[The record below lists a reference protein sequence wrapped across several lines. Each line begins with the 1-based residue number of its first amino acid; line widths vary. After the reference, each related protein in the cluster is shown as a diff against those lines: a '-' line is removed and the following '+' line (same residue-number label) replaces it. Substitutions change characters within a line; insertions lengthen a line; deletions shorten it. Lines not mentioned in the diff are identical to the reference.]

1 MTHARLLHLL
11 SLAAALFAAVAGAH
25 PADNPTQ
32 YTGLPTTGQ
41 LDAQAVVANRYGT
54 TATASAP
61 ATATPAIEV
70 PDGITHIVLD
80 AGGAQAASQ
89 QMVPVTFGQVFARG
103 AVSPNDALV
112 GKFADGTSI
121 PLQMDVKASHDDGS
135 VRHAVISGVAP
146 RLAAGQALALAL
158 AKASAGGRTGAG
170 LAAAASNP
178 AATPAR
184 LLAAGFA
191 ASVSATIDG
200 RQYSASADKLL
211 QQKPATWLS
220 GPVAVEWQVSAPLV
234 NAQGVA
240 HPHLSARFA
249 VRWYHG
255 INRARV
261 DVTVE
266 NDWAWEPAPA
276 NLVYDAEVTV
286 GGKPVYTKAALTH
299 YHHSRW
305 RKLAWWGEA
314 PAVHIR
320 HDTRYLVSS
329 GAVPNY
335 DPALVVP
342 EAALAAIQ
350 AKWTGPQAEPMGVGL
365 AQPYMPT
372 TGGRPDIGLLPG
384 WAAVYLL
391 SMDTRAKQATLGTA
405 DLAGSW
411 SAHYRDKRTG
421 RPVSLLDYP
430 YMTILG
436 QQGDTRNPATG
447 KLEAFPACATPTGCD
462 TPYTHDTAH
471 QPAFAYL
478 PYLVTGDYYYLEE
491 LQFWAMWNAFSS
503 NPGYRQAAKGLV
515 QPDQVRGQ
523 AWTLRTLGEAAWI
536 TPDGDPLKSHFAAI
550 LANNLDWFNATYTN
564 NPAANPFGV
573 IANGYAFGYNNG
585 RGMAPWQDDFFTAA
599 VGHLSDLGFAKATA
613 LLAWKAKFP
622 VSRMVAPGYCWI
634 QGSAY
639 ELNLR
644 QSAAGPFYT
653 SMAQAYAA
661 TVPPE
666 VAPLPC
672 AGPEMA
678 AALKL
683 RVGEMVGYSS
693 AAAGFPSNMQPALA
707 YAAGVAGAPGKAAWA
722 QFMARSVKPDYGAEP
737 QFAIVPR

>member
-1 MTHARLLHLL
+1 
-11 SLAAALFAAVAGAH
+11 
-25 PADNPTQ
+25 
-32 YTGLPTTGQ
+32 
-41 LDAQAVVANRYGT
+41 
-54 TATASAP
+54 
-61 ATATPAIEV
+61 
-70 PDGITHIVLD
+70 
-80 AGGAQAASQ
+80 
-89 QMVPVTFGQVFARG
+89 MVPVTFGQVFARG
-103 AVSPNDALV
+103 AVSPNDTLM

-121 PLQMDVKASHDDGS
+121 PLQMDVKARHDDGS
-135 VRHAVISGVAP
+135 VRHAIISGVAP
-146 RLAAGQALALAL
+146 SLAAGQVLGLALVKAGAL
-158 AKASAGGRTGAG
+158 DNVGAG
-170 LAAAASNP
+170 LGDAVAKL

-184 LLAAGFA
+184 LLAGGFA

-200 RQYSASADKLL
+200 QQYSASADKLL
-211 QQKPATWLS
+211 QQNPATWLS
-220 GPVAVEWQVSAPLV
+220 GPVAVEWQVSAPLR
-234 NAQGVA
+234 NAQGVE

-249 VRWYHG
+249 IRWYHG

-266 NDWAWEPAPA
+266 NDWAYEPAPT
-276 NLVYDAEVTV
+276 NLTYDAQVTV
-286 GGKPVYTKAALTH
+286 GGKPVYTRAGLTH

-305 RKLAWWGEA
+305 RQVAWWGEA
-314 PAVHIR
+314 PSVHIR
-320 HDTRYLVSS
+320 HDTRYLVAS
-329 GAVPNY
+329 GALPNY

-342 EAALAAIQ
+342 DAALAALQ

-372 TGGRPDIGLLPG
+372 TGGRQDIGLLPG
-384 WAAVYLL
+384 WAAAYLL
-391 SMDTRAKQATLGTA
+391 SMDKRAKEVTLGTA

-421 RPVSLLDYP
+421 RPVSLINYP

-436 QQGDTRNPATG
+436 QPGDTRNPATG
-447 KLEAFPACATPTGCD
+447 KQEAFPACATPTGCA
-462 TPYTHDTAH
+462 TPYTHDTSH

-478 PYLVTGDYYYLEE
+478 PYLVSGDYYYLEE
-491 LQFWAMWNAFSS
+491 LQFWAMWNVFSS

-515 QPDQVRGQ
+515 QSDQVRAQ

-536 TPDGDPLKSHFAAI
+536 TPDGDALKSHFASI
-550 LANNLDWFNATYTN
+550 LASNLDWFNATYTN
-564 NPAANPFGV
+564 NPAANPFGA

-585 RGMAPWQDDFFTAA
+585 RGLAPWQDDFFTSAI
-599 VGHLSDLGFAKATA
+599 GHLSDLGFAKATA

-634 QGSAY
+634 QGSIY

-644 QSAAGPFYT
+644 DSATSPFYT

-661 TVPPE
+661 SVPPE
-666 VAPLPC
+666 VAALPC

-683 RVGEMVGYSS
+683 RAGEMVGYSS
-693 AAAGFPSNMQPALA
+693 TATGFPSNMQPALA
-707 YAAGVAGAPGKAAWA
+707 YAAGAAGPAGKAAWA